1 PQVPYGITVS
11 EIGTTSCAISW
22 KINGPKPGKTNFT
35 VMLMADSP
43 ATSKEFTVTGF
54 DIRYYLAEGLEEYWS
69 YNVTVTAVTNVG
81 AKTSNRVHF
90 RTRPTAPGKVSDL
103 KITEAPRGVYT
114 WMQISWRAPAVLFWN
129 SIIKEYGLDISTSDR
144 NATTQSLS
152 HENDENHDYTV
163 VVNVVP
169 EETYT
174 FKVYATNSLDMK
186 GEVSTVVK
194 QAPAGVPVN
203 IEDTLQVD
211 IISLHQ
217 MKNVEDRQFTVT
229 LVEDFF
235 EESTNGQIQ
244 ASGLIA
250 CAKDCNF
257 EGIKT
262 LADFNTMDNWQDASQ
277 RGYTLYRVTNPAW
290 MDKLQTQCTCGR
302 SKRVVTNVEYTV
314 GSDECSNTPQ
324 KQYCNGPL
332 KSGTSYKLVAVSC
345 TNGGCL
351 LSQVYGPFVT
361 AAKEQ
366 SDDGRNCSTESII
379 IGVVLGFTNLLLL
392 VYAGY
397 TTLIIRRNR
406 VDKDGLK
413 MSTSNKYDRK
423 SQTYVNESF
432 MVGVAGAGGS
442 VDLETFSNAAPGRE
456 SENEYSR
463 LDENTREDRTTYDI
477 IQRCL

>member
-1 PQVPYGITVS
+1 
-11 EIGTTSCAISW
+11 
-22 KINGPKPGKTNFT
+22 
-35 VMLMADSP
+35 
-43 ATSKEFTVTGF
+43 
-54 DIRYYLAEGLEEYWS
+54 
-69 YNVTVTAVTNVG
+69 
-81 AKTSNRVHF
+81 
-90 RTRPTAPGKVSDL
+90 
-103 KITEAPRGVYT
+103 
-114 WMQISWRAPAVLFWN
+114 MQISWRAPAILFWN
-129 SIIKEYGLDISTSDR
+129 SIIKEYSLDLSTSGR

-152 HENDENHDYTV
+152 HENDENHDYAIIVT
-163 VVNVVP
+163 VVP

-186 GEVSTVVK
+186 GEFSTVVK

-203 IEDTLQVD
+203 IEDTLQID

-229 LVEDFF
+229 LVQDFF

-262 LADFNTMDNWQDASQ
+262 LADFNTMDNWQVASQ
-277 RGYTLYRVTNPAW
+277 MGFTLYRVTNPAW
-290 MDKLQTQCTCGR
+290 MDKLETQCTRGR
-302 SKRVVTNVEYTV
+302 SKRAVTNVDFTV
-314 GSDECSNTPQ
+314 GSDDCTNTPQ

-332 KSGTSYKLVAVSC
+332 KPGTSYKLVAVSC

-351 LSQVYGPFVT
+351 FSQVYGPFVT

-366 SDDGRNCSTESII
+366 SNDGCNCSTESII

-397 TTLIIRRNR
+397 ATFIIRRNR
-406 VDKDGLK
+406 AGKDELN
-413 MSTSNKYDRK
+413 MSTSNKNDRK

-432 MVGVAGAGGS
+432 VVGVAGVGGS
-442 VDLETFSNAAPGRE
+442 EDLETFSNVAPGRE
-456 SENEYSR
+456 SETEYSR
-463 LDENTREDRTTYDI
+463 LDDNTREDRTTYDI
-477 IQRCL
+477 IQSSRQY